1 MLGFIG
7 SLILI
12 TRGGDV
18 SRIVMMLFLP
28 RKGPGWG
35 DSLGIAVH
43 ASRLHVSQ
51 LAGTCVHA

>member
-18 SRIVMMLFLP
+18 SRIVMALFLP

-35 DSLGIAVH
+35 DSLGMR
-43 ASRLHVSQ
+43 SMLPGCMF
-51 LAGTCVHA
+51 LN

>member
-18 SRIVMMLFLP
+18 SRIVMMSFLL
-28 RKGPGWG
+28 RKGLGLG
-35 DSLGIAVH
+35 DSLGMRSMPQGCMI
-43 ASRLHVSQ
+43 LN
-51 LAGTCVHA
+51 